1 VAEQSQFNFQPVG
14 TPDGKANLV
23 EEPPQPSIRVPGLR
37 YHRSFIGEERQR
49 IMMDCIDSAP
59 WMTDLRRRV
68 QHYGWRY
75 DYSSRFVSE
84 DMRAAPLPKPMHDL
98 AEELHERGWF
108 SRPPDQV
115 IVNEYQPGQGIAP
128 HVDRNC
134 FGPTVATL
142 SLGDSWPMEFTRVR
156 RYAAHEEQVKLVLN
170 VGSILVL
177 TGEARSTWMHGI
189 AKRKT
194 DGRASNRRARR
205 RRVSVTFR
213 TMDVVGSEVVGAVML
228 DLSTT

>member
-1 VAEQSQFNFQPVG
+1 MAEQSQLNFGPVG
-14 TPDGKANLV
+14 APGTQSNLV
-23 EEPPQPSIRVPGLR
+23 EKPPQTVAIRIPGLH
-37 YHRSFIGEERQR
+37 YDPSFIGAERQR
-49 IMMDCIDSAP
+49 IVMDCIDSSP

-75 DYSSRFVSE
+75 DYSTRFVSE
-84 DMRAAPLPKPMHDL
+84 DMRAAPLPTPMRDL
-98 AEELHERGWF
+98 AGALYKRGWF

-115 IVNEYQPGQGIAP
+115 IVNEYEPGQGIAP

-142 SLGDSWPMEFTRVR
+142 SLEDSWPMEFTRVR
-156 RYAAHEEQVKLVLN
+156 RYAESEERVELVLDI
-170 VGSILVL
+170 GSVLIL

-194 DGRASNRRARR
+194 DGRGSNKRARR

-213 TMDVVGSEVVGAVML
+213 TMEAVGSDA
-228 DLSTT
+228 SHRSYA

>member
-1 VAEQSQFNFQPVG
+1 VAEQSQLNFEPVSTPG
-14 TPDGKANLV
+14 TRPNLV
-23 EEPPQPSIRVPGLR
+23 ERPLQPVAIRIPIPGLH
-37 YHRSFIGEERQR
+37 YKPSFIGAERQR
-49 IMMDCIDSAP
+49 IVMDCIDSSP

-75 DYSSRFVSE
+75 DYSTRFVSE
-84 DMRAAPLPKPMHDL
+84 DMRAAPLPTPMRDL
-98 AEELHERGWF
+98 AEALHEQGWF

-115 IVNEYQPGQGIAP
+115 IVNEYEPGQGIAP

-142 SLGDSWPMEFTRVR
+142 SLEDSWPMVFTRVR
-156 RYAAHEEQVKLVLN
+156 RYAKSAERVELVLDI
-170 VGSILVL
+170 GSVLVL

-194 DGRASNRRARR
+194 DGRGSNKRARR

-213 TMDVVGSEVVGAVML
+213 TMEAVGSET
-228 DLSTT
+228 SHRS